1 MEFKKNLL
9 EDKLPEKNEFVEEL
23 IQENLALM
31 NEKAKLLYENSVLK
45 EKLDAV
51 EGLNKVAYLKPLVM
65 EGENC
70 VSVLFGKK
78 YKN

>member
-1 MEFKKNLL
+1 
-9 EDKLPEKNEFVEEL
+9 
-23 IQENLALM
+23 M
-31 NEKAKLLYENSVLK
+31 NEKAKLLYENRFLK
-45 EKLDAV
+45 EKLDAF
-51 EGLNKVAYLKPLVM
+51 EGLNKIAYLKPLVM